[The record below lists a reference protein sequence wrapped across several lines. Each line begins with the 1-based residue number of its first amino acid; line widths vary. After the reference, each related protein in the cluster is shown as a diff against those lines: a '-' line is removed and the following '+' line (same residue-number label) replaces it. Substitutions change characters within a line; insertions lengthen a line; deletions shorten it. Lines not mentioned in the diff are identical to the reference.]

1 MAVVLRIGVWRQY
14 LASILVNLLG
24 VGYGT
29 VSGWSSAALPLL
41 ESPEQSPLLHG
52 HGPISPEEASWIG
65 GALCLGGIVGT
76 FVAGLLVDR
85 IGRKWTAWLA
95 GFPLVAAWALV
106 ILADHPGYLMGTR
119 FLGGLAGGIQY
130 VAIPLYVPEL
140 AETSNRGT
148 LGSLLVLSC
157 CVGVELAYLTG
168 AFLPYRT
175 IPWVCLAVPVFF
187 LVTFFFMPES
197 PHYLATVRRHQAA
210 ERSLRFYRTIRI
222 GATVTVS
229 DEFEDELNRLQ
240 ATGDNG
246 ARKLKQQQEQHQRT
260 NQQLADDHQ
269 TPARPPPSLRWTDF
283 NTNHARRAFLICLF
297 FMTLNQF
304 CGCFYMM
311 NYAGSVFAGSA
322 TGDQP
327 GLSANHSVIV
337 VGLIQLCG
345 CYASTLLVDRLGR
358 KLLLVISSLGMAL
371 GQSVFAG
378 YCYGQTLGY
387 DLAMLRWLPLVCF
400 SAVILLGSLG
410 VLPLPFVVLGE
421 IMPQQIKGF
430 ATTFCMAF
438 NWTLAFLALKYFG
451 SIGIV
456 FGMHVM
462 LCLFAVSSLIG
473 AIFTLLVLPE
483 TKGKSFAQIQQLME
497 R

>member
-1 MAVVLRIGVWRQY
+1 MAVVVRIGMLRQY

-41 ESPEQSPLLHG
+41 ESADQSPLAD
-52 HGPISPEEASWIG
+52 HGPISPEESSWIG
-65 GALCLGGIVGT
+65 GALCIGGIVGT
-76 FVAGLLVDR
+76 FVGGLLVDR

-95 GFPLVAAWALV
+95 GFPLVAAWTLV
-106 ILADHPGYLMGTR
+106 LLADHPGYLMGTR

-140 AETSNRGT
+140 AETSNRGA

-157 CVGVELAYLTG
+157 CVGVELAYLAG

-175 IPWVCLAVPVFF
+175 IAWVCLAVPLIF
-187 LVTFFFMPES
+187 LLTFYFMPES
-197 PHYLATVRRHQAA
+197 PHYLASRRRYQAA
-210 ERSLRFYRTIRI
+210 ERSLRFYRTIRT
-222 GATVTVS
+222 GTVVTMS
-229 DEFEDELNRLQ
+229 AEFEEELSRFQ
-240 ATGDNG
+240 PAGG
-246 ARKLKQQQEQHQRT
+246 KLKYPAERTT
-260 NQQLADDHQ
+260 NQHPDQHQ
-269 TPARPPPSLRWTDF
+269 TPGATPRRLRWTDF

-311 NYAGSVFAGSA
+311 NYAGSVFAGSGA
-322 TGDQP
+322 GPGDGP
-327 GLSANHSVIV
+327 GLSANQSVIV

-358 KLLLVISSLGMAL
+358 KLLLVISSLGVAI

-387 DLAMLRWLPLVCF
+387 DLSMVRWLPLVCF
-400 SAVILLGSLG
+400 SAVTFVGSLG
-410 VLPLPFVVLGE
+410 VLSLPFVILGE

-462 LCLFAVSSLIG
+462 LSMFAISSLIG

-483 TKGKSFAQIQQLME
+483 TKGKSFEQIQQLME

>member
-1 MAVVLRIGVWRQY
+1 MAIVLRIGVLRQY

-41 ESPEQSPLLHG
+41 ESTDQSPLVG

-95 GFPLVAAWALV
+95 GFPLVAAWVLV
-106 ILADHPGYLMGTR
+106 ILADHPGYLIGTR

-148 LGSLLVLSC
+148 LGSMLVLSC
-157 CVGVELAYLTG
+157 CVGVELAYLAG
-168 AFLPYRT
+168 AFLPYHT
-175 IPWVCLAVPVFF
+175 IPWVCLTVPLFF

-197 PHYLATVRRHQAA
+197 PHYLATVQRHQAA
-210 ERSLRFYRTIRI
+210 ERSLRFYRTIRT
-222 GATVTVS
+222 GTAVTMS
-229 DEFEDELNRLQ
+229 AEFEDELKRLQ
-240 ATGDNG
+240 ASGG
-246 ARKLKQQQEQHQRT
+246 GVGVGCKEKHQHQRT
-260 NQQLADDHQ
+260 NQHPNQ
-269 TPARPPPSLRWTDF
+269 TPPLRWTDF

-311 NYAGSVFAGSA
+311 NYAGSVFAGSEA
-322 TGDQP
+322 TGPTDQPAAP

-345 CYASTLLVDRLGR
+345 CYASTLLVDRWGR

-371 GQSVFAG
+371 GQFVFAG

-387 DLAMLRWLPLVCF
+387 DLTVVRWLPLVCF
-400 SAVILLGSLG
+400 SAVLLVGSLG

-421 IMPQQIKGF
+421 IMPLKIKGF

-438 NWTLAFLALKYFG
+438 NWALAFLALKYFG

-456 FGMHVM
+456 YGMHVM

-483 TKGKSFAQIQQLME
+483 TKGKSFEQIQQLME